1 MGSRRWIRIFGLLF
15 YVGTDEDI
23 QPNNTY
29 FMSGNRIDVKTL
41 DLNCDFNE
49 ITTQLDSIVK
59 DFFVCE

>member
-1 MGSRRWIRIFGLLF
+1 MLF